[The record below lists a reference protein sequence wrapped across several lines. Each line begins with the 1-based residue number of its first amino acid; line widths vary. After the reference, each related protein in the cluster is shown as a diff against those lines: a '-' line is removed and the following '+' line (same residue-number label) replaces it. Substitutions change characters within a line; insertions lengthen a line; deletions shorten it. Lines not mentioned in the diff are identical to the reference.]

1 MFLISISSFYF
12 NIHFYSYSIIDYHA
26 YIDPLIFNRDKD
38 DFSSL
43 FSRSL
48 RILHN
53 SCFIIV
59 CKSATFNRTTKL
71 MIHDLYSIPNHHSFP
86 SSNPLYQSIFP
97 SPSTQRK
104 TKYLSKK
111 LNQYSNYQ
119 HKKRKTLLILFMMGF
134 LICIF
139 ILYKGNSI
147 QLKKIN
153 NKHTPLSSGSFLRTN
168 ENNPPRR
175 LIDTST
181 PFPIHHSMFSF
192 FIFNRT
198 EDLNRIHKMTESILT
213 YHHTHPDPPH
223 YLYSFNLNSYMIDM
237 DISSTKTFPYYSS
250 L

>member
-1 MFLISISSFYF
+1 
-12 NIHFYSYSIIDYHA
+12 
-26 YIDPLIFNRDKD
+26 
-38 DFSSL
+38 
-43 FSRSL
+43 
-48 RILHN
+48 
-53 SCFIIV
+53 
-59 CKSATFNRTTKL
+59 

-86 SSNPLYQSIFP
+86 PINPLYQSIFP

-153 NKHTPLSSGSFLRTN
+153 NKHTSLSSGSFLRTN

-175 LIDTST
+175 LIDSST

-198 EDLNRIHKMTESILT
+198 ENLNRIHKMTYSSRPTSLPVFLYPQLLYDRYGYIVNKDLSILFIT
-213 YHHTHPDPPH
+213 LKSIYTPHNKYFYHYESPSFYSDMSFPFHPTNCFRTFTLKNRLFNIQKSQISIH
-223 YLYSFNLNSYMIDM
+223 SLYISFSI
-237 DISSTKTFPYYSS
+237 
-250 L
+250 